1 MRTGSSLSHVAI
13 SLLESPSE
21 VLGLSMSS
29 GLWVRWG
36 QGKVTLPGG
45 MGFVKAGPKSQKAR
59 APSMKQGPG
68 WCRPLSLG
76 DPFVARCLTPTPTPP
91 FPSPERA
98 CTVLHRLI

>member
-68 WCRPLSLG
+68 WCNASVPMGSLCG
-76 DPFVARCLTPTPTPP
+76 QTPDPH
-91 FPSPERA
+91 PSPALPQSRESLY
-98 CTVLHRLI
+98 CPP

>member
-29 GLWVRWG
+29 RLWVRWG

-45 MGFVKAGPKSQKAR
+45 MGFVKVGPKSQKAR

-68 WCRPLSLG
+68 WCSASVPRGSLCGQTPVSSQLS
-76 DPFVARCLTPTPTPP
+76 
-91 FPSPERA
+91 
-98 CTVLHRLI
+98 